1 MPRLTRDAFDS
12 LTASGS
18 RLPWLRRWLM
28 GQVWTSERYTAMT
41 PVEFLEDGER
51 KVNDLEEVIAAGAT
65 RVYDEFLGSVPVTR
79 DVRAFLNEHRPCALV
94 VFDGLSLREVPLL
107 LQLAEKSRFSLTS
120 EVDFSFAAVPSE
132 TVDFVEQR
140 LGLGRV
146 APSQLPGR
154 QALKQQGTAA
164 YYYDSPARVHRLDE
178 QAEALLLWS
187 SFPDQTYSDSGA
199 RFSQHFAQM
208 HTFLETA
215 WMNTV
220 QRIPA
225 GRKVLITSDHG
236 YVYFGAGMSFSRTNA
251 ALRPLNA
258 YVGGERFRRTSES
271 EGVPQH
277 SDLLLVPNRNV
288 AMIRGRVQ
296 THPPGPASARL
307 YKHGG
312 LSLMEMLTP
321 WIELST

>member
-1 MPRLTRDAFDS
+1 LSDD
-12 LTASGS
+12 
-18 RLPWLRRWLM
+18 
-28 GQVWTSERYTAMT
+28 V
-41 PVEFLEDGER
+41 
-51 KVNDLEEVIAAGAT
+51 T
-65 RVYDEFLGSVPVTR
+65 RV
-79 DVRAFLNEHRPCALV
+79 AM
-94 VFDGLSLREVPLL
+94 
-107 LQLAEKSRFSLTS
+107 
-120 EVDFSFAAVPSE
+120 
-132 TVDFVEQR
+132 VDFVDQR
-140 LGLGRV
+140 LGFGRV

-154 QALKQQGTAA
+154 QALKQQGIAA
-164 YYYDSPARVHRLDE
+164 YYYDSPSRVHRLDE

-199 RFSQHFAQM
+199 RFAQHFGQM

-215 WMNTV
+215 WMNIV
-220 QRIPA
+220 QRIPK

-236 YVYFGAGMSFSRTNA
+236 YVYFGAGMSFSRSNA

-258 YVGGERFRRTSES
+258 YVGGERFRRTSDLES
-271 EGVPQH
+271 VPEH
-277 SDLLLVPNRNV
+277 SDLLLVPDRNV

-321 WIELST
+321 WVELTT